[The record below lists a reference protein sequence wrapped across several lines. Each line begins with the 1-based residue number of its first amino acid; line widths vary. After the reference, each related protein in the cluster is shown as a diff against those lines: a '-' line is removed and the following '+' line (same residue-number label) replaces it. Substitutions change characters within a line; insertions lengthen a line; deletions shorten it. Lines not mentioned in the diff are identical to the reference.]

1 MGKIGGWLHRRPAT
15 RALDKAVSGVIKE
28 RGMPTTGMRAR
39 TRIDQAIRASVAA
52 GGRNAGV
59 PECDW

>member
-1 MGKIGGWLHRRPAT
+1 MGKIGGWLHRRPAI
-15 RALDKAVSGVIKE
+15 RALDKAVSGVIKV

-39 TRIDQAIRASVAA
+39 TRIDQAVRTPAA